1 MDVNLVMEPGTPRS
15 RSIRLRSEQTV
26 VGRRRDCGIRV
37 VSREVSRRH
46 CLLSYQNGY
55 LSVEDLDSINGT
67 YVNGQRIAARQMV
80 RPGDR
85 LEIGPAIFLVEY
97 ELTQKALD
105 QISQPP
111 ASGDDDDEI
120 IEADLVTPE
129 EKELLEVEPVEDDD
143 VPLPV
148 EPVDQEVLKFDDDPD
163 SAKGWQLPE
172 PGQLHELIS
181 KMDDP
186 KAEPRRRKN

>member
-1 MDVNLVMEPGTPRS
+1 MLKLELVLSMDVNLVMEPGTPRS

-129 EKELLEVEPVEDDD
+129 
-143 VPLPV
+143 
-148 EPVDQEVLKFDDDPD
+148 
-163 SAKGWQLPE
+163 
-172 PGQLHELIS
+172 
-181 KMDDP
+181 
-186 KAEPRRRKN
+186 